1 MIKTALPTGS
11 FDQFLSS
18 YEDDRAS
25 IEFNNEI
32 HTILICIGLL
42 TVILL
47 IVLLIFSFVSKC
59 MKLFNDETNST
70 TKINRYQSNFSINRQ
85 IKKSSISSS
94 SSSSLLIGYQSNK
107 TPLKP
112 SLSATLRMLQ
122 YRQQHFPA
130 IVHV

>member
-11 FDQFLSS
+11 FDQLLSS

-59 MKLFNDETNST
+59 MRLFNDEINST
-70 TKINRYQSNFSINRQ
+70 TKINRYQSKFSINAR
-85 IKKSSISSS
+85 IKKSSVSSS
-94 SSSSLLIGYQSNK
+94 SSSFLIGYQPNK
-107 TPLKP
+107 IPLKP
-112 SLSATLRMLQ
+112 SLSATIRMLQ
-122 YRQQHFPA
+122 YKQQHFPA